1 MNNALTRR
9 IHRLAI
15 VAVLLFLVAVG
26 GYIVLEGYPL
36 IDAIYMT
43 VITFSTVGYGEIHPL
58 SPGGRLFTT
67 LIILIGVGTGAYL
80 FGTIAEYIVA
90 GELEGT
96 LKQRRIMR
104 KIATYEDHYILCGYG
119 RIGKQVGE
127 EMHTL
132 GLPFVVIDIDPHIAD
147 YCQRREVPYIIG
159 DATDDEVLRQAG
171 IERAR
176 GLVAALDTDAD
187 NLFVVISA
195 RSLNPDLMIVARAI
209 NENVERK
216 FLQAGAD
223 RVVSPYTM
231 AGHRIVS
238 LLVRPNVIHFLDTA
252 LRSQNLELW
261 LEEVE
266 IMPHSPLVGKTLEEA
281 AIRARTGANILAIIR
296 PSEHRLIDWSP
307 SLRLQAGDI
316 LIVLGKREQLE
327 ALAQLAGDPRLT
339 RPGRWREVVQQ
350 IARRDEGRDK
360 GG

>member
-1 MNNALTRR
+1 MNNTLTRR
-9 IHRLAI
+9 IHRLGAI
-15 VAVLLFLVAVG
+15 AVLLFLVTVG
-26 GYIVLEGYPL
+26 GYMVLEQYPF
-36 IDAIYMT
+36 IDALYMA
-43 VITFSTVGYGEIHPL
+43 VITFSTVGYGEVHPL
-58 SPGGRLFTT
+58 SPTGRLFTA
-67 LIILIGVGTGAYL
+67 LIILVGVGTGAYL

-104 KIATYEDHYILCGYG
+104 KIETYRDHYILCGYG
-119 RIGKQVGE
+119 RIGKQVAE
-127 EMHTL
+127 EMRVL
-132 GLPFVVIDIDPHIAD
+132 GLPFVVVDIDPKIAEH
-147 YCQRREVPYIIG
+147 CQRYEVPYIIG
-159 DATDDEVLRQAG
+159 DATEDEVLQQAG
-171 IERAR
+171 VKRAR

-187 NLFVVISA
+187 NLFAVISA
-195 RSLNPDLMIVARAI
+195 RNLNPDMMIVARAI
-209 NENVERK
+209 HENVERK

-231 AGHRIVS
+231 AAHRIVS

-266 IMPHSPLVGKTLEEA
+266 IMPDSPLVGKTLEEA

-307 SLRLQAGDI
+307 NLRLQAGDI

-327 ALAQLAGDPRLT
+327 ALARLAGDPRLT
-339 RPGRWREVVQQ
+339 RPSRWREVVQQ
-350 IARRDEGRDK
+350 ISQRND
-360 GG
+360 